1 MITDHGKHILIWNNL
16 NLLGGVGREDMFT
29 YREEAPAGTGT
40 YGEEMDRLRRHLATQ
55 GAVCVDIRRIGGA
68 QPKPPKPRRQ
78 HEPDGA
84 WEVCFD
90 KEMRLNRQGCNVY
103 SFG

>member
-1 MITDHGKHILIWNNL
+1 MS
-16 NLLGGVGREDMFT
+16 
-29 YREEAPAGTGT
+29 
-40 YGEEMDRLRRHLATQ
+40 RLQHFLAKQ
-55 GAVCVDIRRIGGA
+55 SAVCVDIRRIGGA
-68 QPKPPKPRRQ
+68 QPRPSRPRRQ

-90 KEMRLNRQGCNVY
+90 KEMELNPKNCKVY